1 MSWQWDRVASWIYEP
16 RIQKQVAGCRYV
28 PRPHKHADG
37 IESPTL
43 DVMPWGMTVDREQK
57 RPKERAPGP
66 CKDERLANVAGLRHP

>member
-28 PRPHKHADG
+28 PRPHKHAHG